1 MQSEHADGLVCA
13 LGDPD
18 LALPQNVIAKE
29 SPRVVEGML
38 LVLAHIA
45 VTHPIGLVPS
55 SDDLLKVGLRE
66 ISNFR
71 HAGDSGLMEQLVDQ
85 PIGDLIPGELARN
98 MLGRPHAERAHVGR
112 IARR

>member
-1 MQSEHADGLVCA
+1 MQGEHPDGLARA

-18 LALPQNVIAKE
+18 PALPQNDVAKE
-29 SPRVVEGML
+29 SPCVVQGMP
-38 LVLAHIA
+38 LVLAHIG

-66 ISNFR
+66 VSNFR